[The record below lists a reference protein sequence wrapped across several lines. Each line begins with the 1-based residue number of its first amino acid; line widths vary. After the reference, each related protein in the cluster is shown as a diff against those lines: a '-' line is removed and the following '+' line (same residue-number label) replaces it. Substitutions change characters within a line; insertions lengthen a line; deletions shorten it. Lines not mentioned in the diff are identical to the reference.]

1 MAYNFKRLSEV
12 PEGQVVD
19 DGYVLGVQGGEIV
32 RYPVSGLQSSPGGM
46 VVDAGLRKV
55 YVDNVRQPALDG
67 DYETVLAH
75 LLAGGTLW
83 ARVQANGIV
92 RHTNVINWRVVPSGD
107 DESVSFL
114 EVQIVIGTGSYSTY
128 YLPSDPSLLL
138 DPNAP
143 E

>member
-1 MAYNFKRLSEV
+1 MAYDFKRLSEV
-12 PEGQVVD
+12 PEEQVVN

-32 RYPVSGLQSSPGGM
+32 RYPVSELQSGPGGM

-92 RHTNVINWRVVPSGD
+92 GHTNVINWRVVPSGN